1 VTGRRLLRLYPRRW
15 RDRYGDELTGLLDDL
30 AADPGWG
37 GPGPARDVLRGAV
50 DARLNFWRYPGRA
63 AVPSPGWPPRAVL
76 AGTGAVALLIAV
88 SLALYPANLRDPAAP
103 AGLAAAAVLLT
114 VYLNLAVR
122 AQRRPGPGRVAGVCF
137 GAAAALLWTAEI
149 WAGGPARLSYASEQ
163 LVGGLFQVLAVLFT
177 VAAGLSAGFRGR
189 PGTPGRAGL
198 FAGLTSGLLVFFAAI
213 VLTLSTLSILATR
226 PDYQHEFAASG
237 DPNISTYLVGD
248 ILMAG
253 IAHLAINLL
262 LGLIGGGLG
271 ELIARFRRVAP
282 AAVRRGGGTG

>member
-1 VTGRRLLRLYPRRW
+1 VSGRRLLRLYPYRW
-15 RDRYGDELTGLLDDL
+15 RDRYGDELAGLLDDL
-30 AADPGWG
+30 AADPGWD
-37 GPGPARDVLRGAV
+37 GPDPARDVLRGAV

-63 AVPSPGWPPRAVL
+63 AAAPAGWPPRAVL
-76 AGTGAVALLIAV
+76 AGTGAVALLITV

-103 AGLAAAAVLLT
+103 AGLAAAAVMLT

-122 AQRRPGPGRVAGVCF
+122 AQRRPGPGRVTGVGF
-137 GAAAALLWTAEI
+137 GTAAALLWTGEI
-149 WAGGPARLSYASEQ
+149 WAGGPARLSSASEQ
-163 LVGGLFQVLAVLFT
+163 LIGGLFYLLAVLVT
-177 VAAGLSAGFRGR
+177 VAAGVSAGYRGQ

-198 FAGLTSGLLVFFAAI
+198 FAGLASGLLVFVAAT
-213 VLTLSTLSILATR
+213 VMTLSTLSILATR

-253 IAHLAINLL
+253 VAHLAINLL

-271 ELIARFRRVAP
+271 ELIARSRRVVP